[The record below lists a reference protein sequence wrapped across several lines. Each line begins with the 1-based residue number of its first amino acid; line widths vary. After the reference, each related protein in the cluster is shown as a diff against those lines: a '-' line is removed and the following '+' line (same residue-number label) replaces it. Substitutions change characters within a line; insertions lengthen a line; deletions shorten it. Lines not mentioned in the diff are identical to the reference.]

1 MGVEVREMLEFV
13 PAKLIVIEERLT
25 KCVCKKCAEGVVMG
39 KATPKPI
46 EGARPGPGL
55 LAKLLVDKFDDSTP
69 LYRQA
74 KEWRRLG
81 AELSTSTMGDW
92 VAGGIDLLEPLWKF
106 AKGNTLVRVMLS
118 LDDTHLP
125 VLDRDHP
132 AGIKKGHLWAF
143 IGDFDQVM
151 FYEYTPTWEGEGPRK
166 ILAGFKGKFVQAD
179 GYAGI
184 DQYFER
190 PDAPVR
196 VGCLGHCRRK
206 FVAALDAK
214 DMRAAVPISLFA
226 QLYAIEAKAREDKI
240 GPDELLARR
249 QSLVAPID
257 GPTWRSDR
265 GLAWQGGAQEPDG
278 QGDHVRNQPVVHPDG
293 ISHRWPNSHRQP
305 ARRAPTSRGRAGQA
319 ELLVLR
325 VRRGRSPTRH
335 HQHRAG
341 QLRARWRQSLR
352 LPARRDRQAGGRLA
366 ERQNRRVDARCV
378 GCCPEEARGRAR
390 SASRCRL
397 SQLRGFSSRH
407 PSCPRDTALCGAP
420 ARDGQDRTLTMAERD
435 LDGVE
440 KSLRIDLGRSS
451 QVDEKGDDY
460 YPQFTEV
467 VRRDASTMAQHYEIL
482 YALEQSMRALV
493 RDKMLAEIGP
503 AWWDTN
509 VPEPVKVN
517 TQKNIDRERESG
529 VTMRSSERLDY
540 TTFGELGEIVRANW
554 QIFGDTFNSEKAFS
568 KVMTTLNLLRGP
580 IAHCS
585 TLAEDEVVRLRLA
598 LADWFRLME

>member
-1 MGVEVREMLEFV
+1 MRAMLSKLLADGRGDEMVAMVVGLMEQLLTKNSQLEWRLQAALRQLYRKRSEKVSPEQLALFLSQLEDSEAEKANVEVTPPAVPENTAASSDDKAKPKTGLRPTRKPLASDLPREVHTVDPSPEDMRCENCGGQKSKMGVEVREMLEFV
-13 PAKLIVIEERLT
+13 PAKLIVIEEHLT

-55 LAKLLVDKFDDSTP
+55 LAKLLVDKYDDSTP

-74 KEWRRLG
+74 KAWRRLG

-106 AKGNTLVRVMLS
+106 ARGNTLARVLVS

-184 DQYFER
+184 DKYFER

-240 GPDELLARR
+240 GPDKLLARR
-249 QSLVAPID
+249 QALSRPLMDRLGEVIEGLRGKAVPKSPMGKAITYAINQWSTLTAFLTDGRIPID
-257 GPTWRSDR
+257 NLHVERRHRVVALGRRNYLFCGSDE
-265 GLAWQGGAQEPDG
+265 G
-278 QGDHVRNQPVVHPDG
+278 
-293 ISHRWPNSHRQP
+293 
-305 ARRAPTSRGRAGQA
+305 ARRHAIISTVLGNCALAGVNPFAYLRDVIAKLAGDWPSARIAELMPAAWAAAQKQA
-319 ELLVLR
+319 EDV
-325 VRRGRSPTRH
+325 H
-335 HQHRAG
+335 AQ
-341 QLRARWRQSLR
+341 
-352 LPARRDRQAGGRLA
+352 QAT
-366 ERQNRRVDARCV
+366 V
-378 GCCPEEARGRAR
+378 G
-390 SASRCRL
+390 
-397 SQLRGFSSRH
+397 
-407 PSCPRDTALCGAP
+407 
-420 ARDGQDRTLTMAERD
+420 
-435 LDGVE
+435 
-440 KSLRIDLGRSS
+440 
-451 QVDEKGDDY
+451 
-460 YPQFTEV
+460 
-467 VRRDASTMAQHYEIL
+467 
-482 YALEQSMRALV
+482 
-493 RDKMLAEIGP
+493 
-503 AWWDTN
+503 
-509 VPEPVKVN
+509 
-517 TQKNIDRERESG
+517 
-529 VTMRSSERLDY
+529 
-540 TTFGELGEIVRANW
+540 
-554 QIFGDTFNSEKAFS
+554 
-568 KVMTTLNLLRGP
+568 
-580 IAHCS
+580 
-585 TLAEDEVVRLRLA
+585 
-598 LADWFRLME
+598 

>member
-1 MGVEVREMLEFV
+1 VSDTTTPPQEVQDLAGVRAMLSKLLADGRGDEMVAMVVGLMEKLLTKNSQLEWRLQAALRQLYRKRSEKVSPEQLALFLSQLEDSEAAKANVEVTPPAAPENTPASSDDKAKPKLRPTRKPLASDLPREVRTIEPSPKDMRCESCGGQKSKMGVEVREMLEFV

-25 KCVCKKCAEGVVMG
+25 KCVCKKCMEGVVMG

-106 AKGNTLVRVMLS
+106 AKGNTLVRVMVS

-184 DQYFER
+184 DKYFER

-226 QLYAIEAKAREDKI
+226 QLYAIEAKAREDSI

-249 QSLVAPID
+249 QAMSRPLMDRLGEVIEGLRGKAVPKSPMGKAITYAINQWSTLTEFLTDGRIPID
-257 GPTWRSDR
+257 NLHVERRHRVVALGRRNYLFCGSDE
-265 GLAWQGGAQEPDG
+265 G
-278 QGDHVRNQPVVHPDG
+278 
-293 ISHRWPNSHRQP
+293 
-305 ARRAPTSRGRAGQA
+305 ARRHAIISTVLGNCALAGVNPFAYLRDVIAKLAGDWPSARIAELMPAAWAAAQKQA
-319 ELLVLR
+319 EDA
-325 VRRGRSPTRH
+325 H
-335 HQHRAG
+335 AQ
-341 QLRARWRQSLR
+341 
-352 LPARRDRQAGGRLA
+352 QAT
-366 ERQNRRVDARCV
+366 V
-378 GCCPEEARGRAR
+378 G
-390 SASRCRL
+390 
-397 SQLRGFSSRH
+397 
-407 PSCPRDTALCGAP
+407 
-420 ARDGQDRTLTMAERD
+420 
-435 LDGVE
+435 
-440 KSLRIDLGRSS
+440 
-451 QVDEKGDDY
+451 
-460 YPQFTEV
+460 
-467 VRRDASTMAQHYEIL
+467 
-482 YALEQSMRALV
+482 
-493 RDKMLAEIGP
+493 
-503 AWWDTN
+503 
-509 VPEPVKVN
+509 
-517 TQKNIDRERESG
+517 
-529 VTMRSSERLDY
+529 
-540 TTFGELGEIVRANW
+540 
-554 QIFGDTFNSEKAFS
+554 
-568 KVMTTLNLLRGP
+568 
-580 IAHCS
+580 
-585 TLAEDEVVRLRLA
+585 
-598 LADWFRLME
+598 

>member
-1 MGVEVREMLEFV
+1 VSDTTTPPQEVQDLAGVRAMLSKLLTDGRGDEMVAMVVELMEKLLTKNSQLEWRLQAALRQLYRKRSEKVSPEQLALFLSQLEDGEAAKANVEVTPPAEPNNPPVSSDDKAKTKLRPTRKPLASDLPREVRTIEPSPEDMRCENCGGQKSKMGVEVRETLEFV
-13 PAKLIVIEERLT
+13 PAKLVVIEERLT

-55 LAKLLVDKFDDSTP
+55 LAKLLVDKYDDSTP

-106 AKGNTLVRVMLS
+106 ARGNTLVRVMVS

-143 IGDFDQVM
+143 LGDFDQVM

-184 DQYFER
+184 DKYFER

-226 QLYAIEAKAREDKI
+226 QLYAIEAKAREDEI

-249 QSLVAPID
+249 QALSRPLMDRLGEVIEGLRGKAVPKSPMGKAITYAINQWSTLMAFLTDGRIPID
-257 GPTWRSDR
+257 NLHVERRHRVVALGRRNYLFCGSDE
-265 GLAWQGGAQEPDG
+265 G
-278 QGDHVRNQPVVHPDG
+278 
-293 ISHRWPNSHRQP
+293 
-305 ARRAPTSRGRAGQA
+305 ARRHAIISTVLGNCALAGVNPFAYLRDVIAKLAGDWPSARIAELMPAAWAAAQKQA
-319 ELLVLR
+319 EDV
-325 VRRGRSPTRH
+325 H
-335 HQHRAG
+335 AQ
-341 QLRARWRQSLR
+341 
-352 LPARRDRQAGGRLA
+352 QAT
-366 ERQNRRVDARCV
+366 V
-378 GCCPEEARGRAR
+378 G
-390 SASRCRL
+390 
-397 SQLRGFSSRH
+397 
-407 PSCPRDTALCGAP
+407 
-420 ARDGQDRTLTMAERD
+420 
-435 LDGVE
+435 
-440 KSLRIDLGRSS
+440 
-451 QVDEKGDDY
+451 
-460 YPQFTEV
+460 
-467 VRRDASTMAQHYEIL
+467 
-482 YALEQSMRALV
+482 
-493 RDKMLAEIGP
+493 
-503 AWWDTN
+503 
-509 VPEPVKVN
+509 
-517 TQKNIDRERESG
+517 
-529 VTMRSSERLDY
+529 
-540 TTFGELGEIVRANW
+540 
-554 QIFGDTFNSEKAFS
+554 
-568 KVMTTLNLLRGP
+568 
-580 IAHCS
+580 
-585 TLAEDEVVRLRLA
+585 
-598 LADWFRLME
+598 

>member
-1 MGVEVREMLEFV
+1 VTDTTTPPQEVQDLADVRAMLSKLLADGRGDEMVAMVVGLMEKLLTKNSQLEWRLQSALRQLYRKRSEKVSPEQLALFLSQLEDGEAAKANVEVTPPAAPGNSPDSSGDKAKPKTRLRPTRKPLSSDLQREVRTVEPSPEDMRCGNCGGQKSKMGVEVREMLEFV
-13 PAKLIVIEERLT
+13 PAKLVVIEERLT

-55 LAKLLVDKFDDSTP
+55 LAKLLVDKYDDSTP

-106 AKGNTLVRVMLS
+106 ARGNTLDRVLVS

-190 PDAPVR
+190 PDAPMR

-226 QLYAIEAKAREDKI
+226 QLYAIEAQAREDKL
-240 GPDELLARR
+240 GPDALLARR
-249 QSLVAPID
+249 QALSRPLMDRLGEVVEGLRGKAVPKSPMGKAITYTINQWSTLVAFLTDGRIPID
-257 GPTWRSDR
+257 NLHVERRHRTVALGRRNYLFCGSDE
-265 GLAWQGGAQEPDG
+265 G
-278 QGDHVRNQPVVHPDG
+278 
-293 ISHRWPNSHRQP
+293 
-305 ARRAPTSRGRAGQA
+305 ARRHAIISTVLGNCALAGVNSFAYLRDVIAKLAGDWPSAKIA
-319 ELLVLR
+319 ELM
-325 VRRGRSPTRH
+325 PAAWAAAQKKTEDA
-335 HQHRAG
+335 QA
-341 QLRARWRQSLR
+341 QQS
-352 LPARRDRQAGGRLA
+352 A
-366 ERQNRRVDARCV
+366 V
-378 GCCPEEARGRAR
+378 G
-390 SASRCRL
+390 
-397 SQLRGFSSRH
+397 
-407 PSCPRDTALCGAP
+407 
-420 ARDGQDRTLTMAERD
+420 
-435 LDGVE
+435 
-440 KSLRIDLGRSS
+440 
-451 QVDEKGDDY
+451 
-460 YPQFTEV
+460 
-467 VRRDASTMAQHYEIL
+467 
-482 YALEQSMRALV
+482 
-493 RDKMLAEIGP
+493 
-503 AWWDTN
+503 
-509 VPEPVKVN
+509 
-517 TQKNIDRERESG
+517 
-529 VTMRSSERLDY
+529 
-540 TTFGELGEIVRANW
+540 
-554 QIFGDTFNSEKAFS
+554 
-568 KVMTTLNLLRGP
+568 
-580 IAHCS
+580 
-585 TLAEDEVVRLRLA
+585 
-598 LADWFRLME
+598 

>member
-1 MGVEVREMLEFV
+1 MLSKLLADGRGDEMVTMVVGLMEKMLTKNSQLEWRLQAALRQLYRKRSEKVSPEQLALFLSQLEDGEAAKANVEVTPPATTEDNAGSSGDKAKPKTKLRPTRKPLSSDLPREVRTVDPSPEDMHCGNCGGQKSKMGVEVREMLEFV

-55 LAKLLVDKFDDSTP
+55 LAKLLVDKYDDSTP

-106 AKGNTLVRVMLS
+106 ARGNTLVRVMIS

-184 DQYFER
+184 DKYFER
-190 PDAPVR
+190 ADAPVR

-249 QSLVAPID
+249 QSLSRPLMDRLGEVIEGLRGQAVPKSPMGKAITYAINQWSTLVAFLTDGRIPID
-257 GPTWRSDR
+257 NLHVERRHRVVALGRRNYLFCGSDE
-265 GLAWQGGAQEPDG
+265 G
-278 QGDHVRNQPVVHPDG
+278 
-293 ISHRWPNSHRQP
+293 
-305 ARRAPTSRGRAGQA
+305 ARRHAIISTVLGNCALAGVNSFAYLRDVIAKLAGDWPSARIA
-319 ELLVLR
+319 ELM
-325 VRRGRSPTRH
+325 
-335 HQHRAG
+335 
-341 QLRARWRQSLR
+341 
-352 LPARRDRQAGGRLA
+352 PAAWAAAQKKPEDVHAQQAA
-366 ERQNRRVDARCV
+366 V
-378 GCCPEEARGRAR
+378 G
-390 SASRCRL
+390 
-397 SQLRGFSSRH
+397 
-407 PSCPRDTALCGAP
+407 
-420 ARDGQDRTLTMAERD
+420 
-435 LDGVE
+435 
-440 KSLRIDLGRSS
+440 
-451 QVDEKGDDY
+451 
-460 YPQFTEV
+460 
-467 VRRDASTMAQHYEIL
+467 
-482 YALEQSMRALV
+482 
-493 RDKMLAEIGP
+493 
-503 AWWDTN
+503 
-509 VPEPVKVN
+509 
-517 TQKNIDRERESG
+517 
-529 VTMRSSERLDY
+529 
-540 TTFGELGEIVRANW
+540 
-554 QIFGDTFNSEKAFS
+554 
-568 KVMTTLNLLRGP
+568 
-580 IAHCS
+580 
-585 TLAEDEVVRLRLA
+585 
-598 LADWFRLME
+598 

>member
-1 MGVEVREMLEFV
+1 VTDSTTPPQEVQDLSDVRAMLSKLLADGRGEEMVAMVVGLMEKLLTKNSQLEWRLQAALRQLYRKRSEKVSPEQLALFLSQLEDSEAAKANVEVTPPAGSENPPASSDDKAKPKTKLRPTRKPLASDLPREVRTVEPSAEDMRCENCGGQKSKMGVEVREMLEFV
-13 PAKLIVIEERLT
+13 PAKLVVIEERLT

-55 LAKLLVDKFDDSTP
+55 LAKLLVDKYDDSTP

-106 AKGNTLVRVMLS
+106 ARGNTLVRVMVS

-184 DQYFER
+184 DKYFER
-190 PDAPVR
+190 ADAPVR

-240 GPDELLARR
+240 RPDELLARR
-249 QSLVAPID
+249 QALSRPLMDRLGEVIEGLRGKAVPKSPMGKAITYAINQWSTLTAFLTDGRIPID
-257 GPTWRSDR
+257 NLHVERRHRVVALGRRNYLFCGSDE
-265 GLAWQGGAQEPDG
+265 G
-278 QGDHVRNQPVVHPDG
+278 
-293 ISHRWPNSHRQP
+293 
-305 ARRAPTSRGRAGQA
+305 ARRHAIISTVLGNCALAGVNPFAYLRDVIAKLAGDWPSAKIA
-319 ELLVLR
+319 ELM
-325 VRRGRSPTRH
+325 
-335 HQHRAG
+335 
-341 QLRARWRQSLR
+341 
-352 LPARRDRQAGGRLA
+352 PAAWAAAQKKPEDAHAQQAA
-366 ERQNRRVDARCV
+366 V
-378 GCCPEEARGRAR
+378 G
-390 SASRCRL
+390 
-397 SQLRGFSSRH
+397 
-407 PSCPRDTALCGAP
+407 
-420 ARDGQDRTLTMAERD
+420 
-435 LDGVE
+435 
-440 KSLRIDLGRSS
+440 
-451 QVDEKGDDY
+451 
-460 YPQFTEV
+460 
-467 VRRDASTMAQHYEIL
+467 
-482 YALEQSMRALV
+482 
-493 RDKMLAEIGP
+493 
-503 AWWDTN
+503 
-509 VPEPVKVN
+509 
-517 TQKNIDRERESG
+517 
-529 VTMRSSERLDY
+529 
-540 TTFGELGEIVRANW
+540 
-554 QIFGDTFNSEKAFS
+554 
-568 KVMTTLNLLRGP
+568 
-580 IAHCS
+580 
-585 TLAEDEVVRLRLA
+585 
-598 LADWFRLME
+598 

>member
-1 MGVEVREMLEFV
+1 MSDTTTPPQEVQDLAGVRAMLSKLLADGRGDEMVAMVVGLMEKLLTKNSQLEWRLQAALRQLYRKRSEKVSPEQLALFLSQLEDGEAAKANVEVTPPAESKNSPVSSDDKAKPKLRPTRKPLASDLPREVRTVEPSPEDMRCKNCGGQKSQMGVEVRETLEFV
-13 PAKLIVIEERLT
+13 PAKLIVIEEHLT

-55 LAKLLVDKFDDSTP
+55 LAKLLVDKYDDSTP

-106 AKGNTLVRVMLS
+106 ARGNTLARVLVS
-118 LDDTHLP
+118 LDDTYLP

-184 DQYFER
+184 DKYFER

-249 QSLVAPID
+249 QALSRPLMDRLGEVIEGLRGKAVPKSPMGKAITYAINQWSTLTAFLTDGRIPID
-257 GPTWRSDR
+257 NLHVERRHRVVALGRRNYLFCGSDE
-265 GLAWQGGAQEPDG
+265 G
-278 QGDHVRNQPVVHPDG
+278 
-293 ISHRWPNSHRQP
+293 
-305 ARRAPTSRGRAGQA
+305 ARRHAIISTMLGNCALAGVNPFAYLRDVIAKLAGDWSSARIAELMPAAWAAAQKQA
-319 ELLVLR
+319 EDV
-325 VRRGRSPTRH
+325 H
-335 HQHRAG
+335 AQ
-341 QLRARWRQSLR
+341 
-352 LPARRDRQAGGRLA
+352 QAT
-366 ERQNRRVDARCV
+366 V
-378 GCCPEEARGRAR
+378 G
-390 SASRCRL
+390 
-397 SQLRGFSSRH
+397 
-407 PSCPRDTALCGAP
+407 
-420 ARDGQDRTLTMAERD
+420 
-435 LDGVE
+435 
-440 KSLRIDLGRSS
+440 
-451 QVDEKGDDY
+451 
-460 YPQFTEV
+460 
-467 VRRDASTMAQHYEIL
+467 
-482 YALEQSMRALV
+482 
-493 RDKMLAEIGP
+493 
-503 AWWDTN
+503 
-509 VPEPVKVN
+509 
-517 TQKNIDRERESG
+517 
-529 VTMRSSERLDY
+529 
-540 TTFGELGEIVRANW
+540 
-554 QIFGDTFNSEKAFS
+554 
-568 KVMTTLNLLRGP
+568 
-580 IAHCS
+580 
-585 TLAEDEVVRLRLA
+585 
-598 LADWFRLME
+598 